1 MAEFKLDRFKYS
13 WKGDWTTGTDYKRD
27 DIVRVGGKS
36 YVCIVT
42 HIAASNFYVD
52 LLYTV
57 PGSNPPVPDPKWVVM
72 TSGSCFVGNWTVG
85 NAYNLGDIVFKD
97 GTLWKCTG
105 NVASATTWA
114 TDESKFELF

>member
-13 WKGDWTTGTDYKRD
+13 WKGDWTTATDYKRD

-42 HIAASNFYVD
+42 HTAASNFYVD
-52 LLYTV
+52 LLYNV

-72 TSGSCFVGNWTVG
+72 LS
-85 NAYNLGDIVFKD
+85 LIHI
-97 GTLWKCTG
+97 
-105 NVASATTWA
+105 
-114 TDESKFELF
+114 

>member
-52 LLYTV
+52 LL
-57 PGSNPPVPDPKWVVM
+57 
-72 TSGSCFVGNWTVG
+72 
-85 NAYNLGDIVFKD
+85 
-97 GTLWKCTG
+97 
-105 NVASATTWA
+105 
-114 TDESKFELF
+114 